1 MLLLQPCF
9 DDTSSTTCQSIETA
23 ITRTLWHSLSLYH
36 YVSVHFN
43 ARNPLPAKID
53 IEQIQ
58 ESLKHNEGYCV
69 GAISS
74 SMTTI
79 SLPKKNHYRTL
90 MPSFDAHQAAT
101 NSSFWH
107 RKTHYNERTA
117 RSLMIS
123 LHQVQS
129 LGSASIVSLSRNQRN
144 ESDIKQLQHRLRV
157 YFTVSYVKKYNL

>member
-43 ARNPLPAKID
+43 ARNPLTAKID

-74 SMTTI
+74 SVTTI

-107 RKTHYNERTA
+107 RKTHYNERTEE
-117 RSLMIS
+117 SYDLVLS
-123 LHQVQS
+123 STVF
-129 LGSASIVSLSRNQRN
+129 SASIVSLSRNQRN

>member
-74 SMTTI
+74 SVTTI

-107 RKTHYNERTA
+107 RKTHYNERTEE
-117 RSLMIS
+117 SYDLVLS
-123 LHQVQS
+123 STVF
-129 LGSASIVSLSRNQRN
+129 SASIVSLSRNQRN

>member
-107 RKTHYNERTA
+107 RKTHYNERTEE
-117 RSLMIS
+117 SYDLVLS
-123 LHQVQS
+123 STVF
-129 LGSASIVSLSRNQRN
+129 SASIVSLSRNQRN